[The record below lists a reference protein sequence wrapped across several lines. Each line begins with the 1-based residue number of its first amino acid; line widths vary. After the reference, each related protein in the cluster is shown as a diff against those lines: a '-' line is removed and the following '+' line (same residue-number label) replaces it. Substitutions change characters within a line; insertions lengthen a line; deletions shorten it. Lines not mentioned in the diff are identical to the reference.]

1 MDGEAL
7 AAILSA
13 IGGIITAYAGLKAAT
28 RRSDAEISQA
38 VHDALEQEHQRE
50 AKA

>member
-13 IGGIITAYAGLKAAT
+13 VAGIITAYAGLKAAT
-28 RRSDAEISQA
+28 RRSDAEISKA
-38 VHDALEQEHQRE
+38 VHDALEQEHERE
-50 AKA
+50 AHQ